1 MRASA
6 RVGAK
11 CYNKWERRCFSGL
24 GIFGTFLGQLFHR
37 LPSPARATPPKNRF
51 QARTSSSSAP
61 FKRSPRVTFARPRS
75 QARLPITQHRPRTAA
90 SAVMDP
96 SSVTALAAA
105 DKRGG
110 SRNMVS
116 STRND
121 ATGSP
126 AKKKGSPA
134 KKKSSP
140 TTKGRER
147 LPRPATA
154 PGGPDG
160 GRGA

>member
-90 SAVMDP
+90 SATAAMGP
-96 SSVTALAAA
+96 SLVTALAAA
-105 DKRGG
+105 DKRDRAPHIRARRAVASPWSTPLTGATTTTSSTASTAFIG
-110 SRNMVS
+110 PS
-116 STRND
+116 STR
-121 ATGSP
+121 S
-126 AKKKGSPA
+126 
-134 KKKSSP
+134 
-140 TTKGRER
+140 
-147 LPRPATA
+147 
-154 PGGPDG
+154 
-160 GRGA
+160 